1 MWLFL
6 ALVALPLI
14 EIALFVQIGGMI
26 GLWPTLA
33 IVLVSALLG
42 VFVLRAQQ
50 WQAPHELRAALER
63 SRDPAAPIAHS
74 ALRMVGAMLL
84 IAPGFFTDTLG
95 LALQVPA
102 LRVLLLRRML
112 RHVQVV
118 HPGRGPTRR
127 GPVPGDVIEGEY
139 EVTED
144 ETPEH
149 SRPTHHIDNN
159 TRH

>member
-33 IVLVSALLG
+33 IVLLSAMLG

-50 WQAPHELRAALER
+50 WQAPNELRAALER

-84 IAPGFFTDTLG
+84 VAPGFFTDTLG

-102 LRVLLLRRML
+102 LRHVLLRWLL

-118 HPGRGPTRR
+118 QPRR
-127 GPVPGDVIEGEY
+127 GPHRGGPAPGDVIEGDY
-139 EVTED
+139 EVTD
-144 ETPEH
+144 GDPPQH
-149 SRPTHHIDNN
+149 SRPTHHIDND